1 MLIQQGGRRFGRRTL
16 VRWARDQRM
25 IGLRV
30 TAWGPQADR
39 VQRLEPEINA
49 ALERLATALSS

>member
-1 MLIQQGGRRFGRRTL
+1 
-16 VRWARDQRM
+16 M

-49 ALERLATALSS
+49 ALESLATALSS